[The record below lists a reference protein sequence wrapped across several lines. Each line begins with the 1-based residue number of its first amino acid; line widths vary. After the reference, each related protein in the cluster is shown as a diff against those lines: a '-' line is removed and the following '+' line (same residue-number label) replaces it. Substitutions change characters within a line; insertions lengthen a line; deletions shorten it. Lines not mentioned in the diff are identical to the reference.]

1 VQGGCGLVGL
11 EQPRLHLCRSVRQL
25 SRFFQATPLA
35 PSLIALCNAGTEK
48 ATFEIEIRCVRA

>member
-1 VQGGCGLVGL
+1 MGL